1 MEEQRDL
8 QGNPAPEEAE
18 DQEIYYIPEFLEA
31 ELEFSEAE
39 EVEEIEEKEL
49 PTNAGD
55 PVKLYLQDIGK
66 IPLLTREEEVAL
78 AQAIERGDRDAR
90 ERLILSNLRLVISIA
105 KRYIGRGLSFL
116 DLIQEGNIGL
126 IRAVEKFDWTKG
138 YKFSTY
144 ATWWIRQA
152 ITRAIADQS
161 RIIRI
166 PVHMIET
173 VRELDRVKKEHVQE
187 HGEIPDLLKL
197 AAELG
202 MPVEK
207 IKRVEN
213 VAQYTTSLERP
224 IGEDEEDTLGD
235 FIEDERAP
243 SPIKETLK
251 LFLAE
256 ELEHALTQLEDREKE
271 ILKLRYGLEDGHP
284 RTLKDVARV
293 FNITRERVRQIE
305 IKALEK
311 LKHPSRKQELKKFR
325 ELLMNEE

>member
-1 MEEQRDL
+1 MEESVEKEVQE
-8 QGNPAPEEAE
+8 GAE
-18 DQEIYYIPEFLEA
+18 DQEIYYIPEFLEVELA
-31 ELEFSEAE
+31 ETE
-39 EVEEIEEKEL
+39 EIEEIEEKDL
-49 PTNAGD
+49 ATKAGD

-66 IPLLTREEEVAL
+66 IPLLTREEEVEL
-78 AQAIERGDRDAR
+78 AQAIERGDREAK
-90 ERLILSNLRLVISIA
+90 EKLTLSNLRLVVSIA
-105 KRYIGRGLSFL
+105 KRYTGRGLSFL

-126 IRAVEKFDWTKG
+126 MRAVEKFDWRKG

-166 PVHMIET
+166 PIHMIET
-173 VRELDRVKKEHVQE
+173 VRELNRVKEEHIRE
-187 HGEIPDLLKL
+187 RGEVPALLKL
-197 AAELG
+197 AEELG

-213 VAQYTTSLERP
+213 ITQYTTSLERP
-224 IGEDEEDTLGD
+224 IGDDENDTLGD

-251 LFLAE
+251 MFLVE
-256 ELEHALTQLEDREKE
+256 QLERALAQLDEREKE
-271 ILKLRYGLEDGHP
+271 ILQLRYGLEDGHP

-325 ELLMNEE
+325 ELLRTEE